1 VHRWRPGDGRLVR
14 AHLRPRVLSPT
25 EILDELRP
33 GETVYIPGASGEL
46 RFLQECFASAP
57 DRLAGVTLLSC
68 LVPGINTFDYAALD
82 PTCRL
87 DTFLLP
93 PPLRPS
99 FEERRVAVFPLAYS
113 AIATHL
119 AGRPIDVGF
128 FNVTPARDGLCSFG
142 IAADFGPIV
151 ARTARRR
158 IGILNRAMPRPLHS
172 PSISL
177 EAFDAIVEI
186 DEPPR
191 SPLVSSTD
199 SCLQV
204 IAHHVAALIP
214 DGATLQTG
222 IGQAPTAI
230 WRALSS
236 HRELRL
242 WSGIVDDGFFSA
254 LDAGAMAVSRH
265 VAGIAYGSA
274 QMYERLNESETVSF
288 ADVQTTH
295 AAAELSKIDRFMAIN
310 SAIEIDLF
318 GQANLEWQEGR
329 LISGVGGAPDFNSA
343 ARSSLG
349 GRSILAMPAT
359 ARSGSISRITARLT
373 SPTTSLGRMD
383 LDAVVTEHGS
393 VSLRG
398 LSMDERATA
407 LIALAGPAYRSAL
420 EQAWSDQRQNL

>member
-1 VHRWRPGDGRLVR
+1 VHRWRPRDGRFVR
-14 AHLRPRVLSPT
+14 AHLTPRVLSPT
-25 EILDELRP
+25 EVLDELRP

-46 RFLQECFASAP
+46 RFLQDCFSRAP
-57 DRLAGVTLLSC
+57 DRLAGVKLISC
-68 LVPGINTFDYAALD
+68 LVPGINNFDYAALD
-82 PTCRL
+82 PACRL

-93 PPLRPS
+93 PPLRRS
-99 FEERRVAVFPLAYS
+99 FQEKRVAVFPLAYS
-113 AIATHL
+113 AIATYL
-119 AGRPIDVGF
+119 SGRPIDLGF
-128 FNVTPARDGLCSFG
+128 FNVTPARDGMCSFG

-158 IGILNRAMPRPLHS
+158 IGILNRAMPRPLYS

-177 EAFDAIVEI
+177 KAFDAIVEI
-186 DEPPR
+186 NERPS
-191 SPLVSSTD
+191 SPSVSSGD
-199 SCLQV
+199 PSLEA
-204 IAHHVAALIP
+204 IARHVAALIP

-222 IGQAPTAI
+222 IGQASTAI
-230 WRALSS
+230 WKALSS

-242 WSGIVDDGFFSA
+242 WSGIVGDGFFSA
-254 LDAGAMAVSRH
+254 LDGGAMAVSGH
-265 VAGIAYGSA
+265 IAGIAYGSP
-274 QMYERLNESETVSF
+274 QMYQRLDESGIVSF

-295 AAAELSKIDRFMAIN
+295 SAVNLSTIKRFMAIN

-318 GQANLEWQEGR
+318 GQANLEWQAGR

-343 ARSSLG
+343 ARCSLG

-373 SPTTSLGRMD
+373 SPTTSLGRVD

-407 LIALAGPAYRSAL
+407 LIALADPVHRSAL
-420 EQAWSDQRQNL
+420 EHAWSDQRQQL